1 MVIPQSVI
9 ALRRIEAHAI
19 LNDVTA
25 TLQRKHLARRFL
37 KQWGV

>member
-1 MVIPQSVI
+1 MIPATVI

-19 LNDVTA
+19 LSDPAA